1 MRRCATGASR
11 EGGSMN
17 LYTWSW
23 IFLVFY
29 IGAMLAFGW
38 LGSRRVADADDF
50 ATARRGYGPFLLAL
64 AFASTAASGA
74 TFLGL
79 PGLTYSYG
87 MSTLWI
93 AFCYPIGV
101 YIGVLICQRTIA
113 GFGNAAGARSMP
125 EYLGERYGSEAL
137 RLSTAVF
144 SLILLFYLAS
154 QLVSGLVMFEMMLGL
169 SKAWA
174 LAITTLVLL
183 GYVTLGGAHADILT
197 DGAQGLLMVA
207 LAVGIAVIFFLG
219 VGAGGFSH
227 LLDELGSQD
236 PKLLDTFNPADPTT
250 ASIWSAIT
258 VTIAHIPLG
267 LLPHIGNKLWALKD
281 EKSRHRFLGLAF
293 TFGFVL
299 PAITLGG
306 MTARVVLGDSLFA
319 TAGGTNAAL
328 PTLFIEIFPTWLAAL
343 LGVGVLSAVMSTADG
358 LVISTSQVFAND
370 IYRRSIAPRLHAKLS
385 QEKLDRNVLTI
396 SRFMTAVTVV
406 GAAILG
412 WLTMNMNVV
421 LLMWIGVG
429 GFVAALM
436 GPLVIGSVWF
446 GVTRMGALAGF
457 WAGAVTFILIRGEIV
472 SGLWL
477 VGTRFEDF
485 GRWFAFYATNP
496 YSAATFGAIA
506 SVIVTV
512 AVSRFTAPL
521 PSEQLR
527 RMRLA
532 AAGEESSPAAAAG
545 LGATAYRE
553 PQ

>member
-1 MRRCATGASR
+1 MDLHA
-11 EGGSMN
+11 
-17 LYTWSW
+17 WSW
-23 IFLVFY
+23 MFLVVY
-29 IGAMLAFGW
+29 IGAMLGFGY
-38 LGSRRVADADDF
+38 LGSRRVSGADDF

-101 YIGVLICQRTIA
+101 YIGVLICQRTI
-113 GFGNAAGARSMP
+113 GRFGNASGARSMP
-125 EYLGERYGSEAL
+125 EYLGERYRSEGL
-137 RLSTAVF
+137 RLSVAIF

-169 SKAWA
+169 PKAWA

-207 LAVGIAVIFFLG
+207 LALAIAVIFFLG

-227 LLDELGSQD
+227 LLDELGARD
-236 PKLLDTFNPADPTT
+236 PKLLDVFNPSDPTT

-267 LLPHIGNKLWALKD
+267 LLPHIGNKLWALKH
-281 EKSRHRFLGLAF
+281 EKARHRFLALAF
-293 TFGFVL
+293 SFGFIL

-306 MTARVVLGDSLFA
+306 MTARVVLGDGLFE

-343 LGVGVLSAVMSTADG
+343 LGVGILSAVMSTADG

-370 IYRRSIAPRLHAKLS
+370 IYRRSIAPRLHNQIS
-385 QEKLDRNVLTI
+385 QEKLDRNVLMI

-446 GVTRMGALAGF
+446 GVTRAGALAGF

-506 SVIVTV
+506 SVLVT
-512 AVSRFTAPL
+512 ALVSRFTAPL
-521 PSEQLR
+521 PEGHIARMRSSMADSEQ
-527 RMRLA
+527 
-532 AAGEESSPAAAAG
+532 SPAR
-545 LGATAYRE
+545 ATAIAASYRGS
-553 PQ
+553 Q

>member
-1 MRRCATGASR
+1 MD
-11 EGGSMN
+11 
-17 LYTWSW
+17 LYAWSW
-23 IFLVFY
+23 TFLVVY
-29 IGAMLAFGW
+29 IVAMIGFGY
-38 LGSRRVADADDF
+38 LGSCRVAGADDF

-101 YIGVLICQRTIA
+101 YIGVLVCQRTI
-113 GFGNAAGARSMP
+113 GRFGNAAGARSMP
-125 EYLGERYGSEAL
+125 EYLGERYRSEAL
-137 RLSTAVF
+137 RLSAAVF

-169 SKAWA
+169 SKPWA
-174 LAITTLVLL
+174 LGITTLVLL

-207 LAVGIAVIFFLG
+207 LALGIALIFFFG
-219 VGAGGFSH
+219 VGAGGFSS
-227 LLDELGSQD
+227 LLEGLNARD
-236 PKLLDTFNPADPTT
+236 PRLLAAFNPADPTT

-258 VTIAHIPLG
+258 VTVAHIPLG

-281 EKSRHRFLGLAF
+281 ERSRNRFLVMAF

-306 MTARVVLGDSLFA
+306 MTARVVLGDELFA
-319 TAGGTNAAL
+319 AAGGANNAL
-328 PTLFIEIFPTWLAAL
+328 PALFIEIFPTWLAAL
-343 LGVGVLSAVMSTADG
+343 LGIGVLSAVMSTADG

-370 IYRRSIAPRLHAKLS
+370 IYRRSIAPRIHAHLDQS
-385 QEKLDRNVLTI
+385 KLDANVLRI
-396 SRFMTAVTVV
+396 SRWMTAVTIV

-412 WLTMNMNVV
+412 WMTMDMNVV

-436 GPLVIGSVWF
+436 GPLVLGSVWL
-446 GVTRMGALAGF
+446 GVTRSGALAGF
-457 WAGAVTFILIRGEIV
+457 WSGAATFILIRGEIV

-477 VGTRFEDF
+477 VGTPLEEF
-485 GRWFAFYATNP
+485 GRWFSFYATNP
-496 YSAATFGAIA
+496 YSAATFGAIV
-506 SVIVTV
+506 SVIVTAV
-512 AVSRFTAPL
+512 VSRYSEPL
-521 PSEQLR
+521 PQPHLTR
-527 RMRLA
+527 VA
-532 AAGEESSPAAAAG
+532 A
-545 LGATAYRE
+545 TR
-553 PQ
+553 